1 MDKPAFLAW
10 VQGLEGRYELAD
22 GRVVM
27 LVGASRAHGLIVSNL
42 LAVLHGNLDP
52 QRWTVIADFGLDAGP
67 KTLRY
72 PDVVVDRA
80 GGAAGDYTATAP
92 VLLAEVLS
100 PSTERLDLGDKAAEY
115 LRLPSLEAY
124 LVFAQGGYKA
134 HVWTREGSA
143 FPPAPDVIVGRD
155 KVIRIATLNLVLPL
169 GAVYAGV
176 ENGWSAPEDAE
187 TAVEVGNVVEAA
199 ALGNQRRHPTPRNAN
214 DHEREGAR
222 TSGVTNLIV

>member
-52 QRWTVIADFGLDAGP
+52 QRWTVIAYFGLDAGP

-72 PDVVVDRA
+72 PYVVVDRA

-100 PSTERLDLGDKAAEY
+100 QIGRASCRER
-115 LRLPSLEAY
+115 
-124 LVFAQGGYKA
+124 V
-134 HVWTREGSA
+134 
-143 FPPAPDVIVGRD
+143 
-155 KVIRIATLNLVLPL
+155 
-169 GAVYAGV
+169 
-176 ENGWSAPEDAE
+176 
-187 TAVEVGNVVEAA
+187 
-199 ALGNQRRHPTPRNAN
+199 
-214 DHEREGAR
+214 
-222 TSGVTNLIV
+222 